1 MDSKDN
7 KFDEAARQNLLLR
20 MYDQMFND
28 INRHI
33 NVVWQPITTIVGSA
47 ALLAAGTK
55 EVISIDIAEGLIIGL
70 VGWLMATLYDSS
82 YWYNR
87 NLVIIANIERQ
98 FLRKSDLKEIHYY
111 FGKHRAKTSMLTH
124 LRIQWWLGLGIGLLI
139 LLHHFLSQVLPILNC
154 NNANVGRF
162 HWEMILPYVIAVLA
176 LILVCLVRKHRIQC
190 YEEFK
195 ANSPG
200 INVDTTG
207 IQYGVGH
214 PTEDNENKG
223 GSKE

>member
-7 KFDEAARQNLLLR
+7 RFDEAARQNLLLR

-47 ALLAAGTK
+47 ALLAAGTR
-55 EVISIDIAEGLIIGL
+55 EVISIDVAEALIIGL

-98 FLRKSDLKEIHYY
+98 FLKKSDLKEIHYY

-139 LLHHFLSQVLPILNC
+139 LLHHFLSQVLPILHC
-154 NNANVGRF
+154 NNANSSKF
-162 HWEMILPYVIAVLA
+162 HWEVILPYVIAVLA
-176 LILVCLVRKHRIQC
+176 LILVYLVRKHRIKC
-190 YEEFK
+190 YQEFK

-207 IQYGVGH
+207 IEYGVGH
-214 PTEDNENKG
+214 PTDDNENQG